1 MYLDIE
7 VFESYLQGQCTVYR
21 LAMYNGFLTVSCTYS
36 RALNLVKL
44 GKDLTDPMSL
54 PCKIVND
61 EKRK

>member
-1 MYLDIE
+1 MVVCKANI
-7 VFESYLQGQCTVYR
+7 YR
-21 LAMYNGFLTVSCTYS
+21 LATTFFPQRYPVCTNS

-54 PCKIVND
+54 PCKVVND